1 MKLLSASLVQMQSA
15 NTYVDIRNYLFFKD
29 ILMYDKDYL
38 ICECICV
45 RGYFL

>member
-1 MKLLSASLVQMQSA
+1 MKLLSASLFQMQSA
-15 NTYVDIRNYLFFKD
+15 YIYIDIRKYLFFKD
-29 ILMYDKDYL
+29 ILMYDKDDL